1 MGDEAGSRECKAR
14 LVEMLLEKM
23 DEESEFIVTFNIS
36 IFQK

>member
-1 MGDEAGSRECKAR
+1 

-36 IFQK
+36 IFQKWIQK